1 MGLLRAGGA
10 AVNQIATR
18 ILTHPRETLQATWKQ
33 WWSHRR
39 LQKIALDLLTLV
51 VLGSGAYFVLI
62 PLIWMITR
70 SFMRLEDAMST
81 RWIPNPFTLE
91 AYYKIFVEDRFYL
104 YIRNTAFV
112 TIMGVIGA
120 TLSSALV
127 AYGFAFFRFWGRTAL
142 FMILLST
149 IMLPGEVT
157 MIPIYRI
164 FYQLGWVNTFLPLF
178 VPSFFAPAFFVF
190 LLRQFF
196 MSIPQDLIDAARIDG
211 ASSFRIW
218 WQIVLPLSRPALLT
232 VIVFSFVGHWNDLL
246 NPLIYISDSDKYTL
260 SLALLA
266 YKNLYFNY
274 VNAMMA
280 ATLVTILPCVLLYFL
295 AQRAFTEGII
305 TTGLRG

>member
-1 MGLLRAGGA
+1 MNTMMSRAIARPWIALRM
-10 AVNQIATR
+10 
-18 ILTHPRETLQATWKQ
+18 TWQQ
-33 WWSHRR
+33 WWAHRKV
-39 LQKIALDLLTLV
+39 QKIALDLITLLI
-51 VLGSGAYFVLI
+51 LGLGAYFVLI
-62 PLIWMITR
+62 PLAWMVTR
-70 SFMRLEDAMST
+70 SFMRLEDAMSA
-81 RWIPNPFTLE
+81 RWIPDPFTLE
-91 AYYKIFVEDRFYL
+91 AYRKVFIEDRFYI

-112 TIMGVIGA
+112 TLMGVTGA
-120 TLSSALV
+120 TISSALV
-127 AYGFAFFRFWGRTAL
+127 AYGFGFGRFWGRSVL

-157 MIPIYRI
+157 MIPIYRM

-232 VIVFSFVGHWNDLL
+232 VIVFSFMGHWNDLL
-246 NPLIYISDSDKYTL
+246 GPLIYISDSEKYTL

-280 ATLVTILPCVLLYFL
+280 ATLFTILPCVLLYFL